1 MKFKTIEMTEEG
13 TIAIVRLNRPSHY
26 NALDGTMAGELLTA
40 AQFIERS
47 PNLRAMVLTANGPAF
62 CGGGDVKAFVNAGD
76 KVPEFVASVVTPFH
90 QFITQ
95 LMRMEKP
102 SVAAINGVAAGGGFS
117 LAMACDL
124 VVAQEGA
131 SFTSAYSRIG
141 ATPDGGLSYVLPRLI
156 GTRRTLE
163 LYLTNRILTATEALE
178 WGLVNLVVPAN
189 KLLDEAHKIAGM
201 LAEGPTLAFSRA
213 RDLIYR
219 SMDHN
224 FERQLE
230 LEAGSIIDSSRTD
243 DFRIATR
250 SFVEKVEPSYVGR

>member
-1 MKFKTIEMTEEG
+1 MKFKTLEMTEEG
-13 TIAIVRLNRPSHY
+13 TVAIVRLNRPSRY

-40 AQFIERS
+40 GQFIERS
-47 PNLRAMVLTANGPAF
+47 PNLRAMILTANGPAF

-76 KVPEFVASVVTPFH
+76 KVPEFVARVVTPFH

-95 LMRMEKP
+95 LMRMRKP
-102 SVAAINGVAAGGGFS
+102 TVAAINGVAAGGGFS

-163 LYLTNRILTATEALE
+163 LYLTNRILTAAEALD
-178 WGLVNLVVPAN
+178 WGLVNRVVPAD
-189 KLLDEAHKIAGM
+189 KLLEEARKIAGI
-201 LAEGPTLAFSRA
+201 LAEGPSLAFGRA
-213 RDLIYR
+213 RDLIYG
-219 SMDHN
+219 SLDN
-224 FERQLE
+224 TFERQLE
-230 LEAGSIIDSSRTD
+230 LEAGGIIASSRTE

-250 SFVEKVEPSYVGR
+250 SFVEKVKPFYVGR